1 MRMPMFGFLLLGF
14 LLFAAIVAVA
24 CYLVF
29 KSGEQGKT
37 KLSGCAGC
45 AIGLGLLSFAG
56 LGALGCTAIAI
67 LDSGNEAVRHGPIK
81 SFEWRWP
88 QGRHDRDAHA
98 DEHGRDT
105 HHGESSEGESSTDG
119 SGGDESN
126 RDESDPNESHPFE
139 LRVVVRGSADYA
151 VAGQI
156 SRWLHEQTDA
166 DVSVRT
172 RVRIQDGEEVTEL
185 EFGLPLSD
193 EELAEIRRNFERDV
207 SGLPLPEGVRV
218 EMKSPHED

>member
-14 LLFAAIVAVA
+14 LFFAAIVAVA

-88 QGRHDRDAHA
+88 RDRQDRDAHV
-98 DEHGRDT
+98 DEDAWDAHDD
-105 HHGESSEGESSTDG
+105 ESSSDG
-119 SGGDESN
+119 SGGDDASQDESN
-126 RDESDPNESHPFE
+126 PDESHPFE

-151 VAGQI
+151 IAGQI

-172 RVRIQDGEEVTEL
+172 RVRIEDGEEVTEL
-185 EFGLPLSD
+185 EFGLPLSN

-218 EMKSPHED
+218 EMKSPDED

>member
-14 LLFAAIVAVA
+14 LLFAAVVAVA

-98 DEHGRDT
+98 DEDGSEAHD
-105 HHGESSEGESSTDG
+105 GESS
-119 SGGDESN
+119 GDASN
-126 RDESDPNESHPFE
+126 RDESDPDESHSFE

-151 VAGQI
+151 IAGQI

-172 RVRIQDGEEVTEL
+172 RVRIQDGEEVTEI

-207 SGLPLPEGVRV
+207 SGIPLPEGVRV
-218 EMKSPHED
+218 EMKSPHDD

>member
-14 LLFAAIVAVA
+14 LLFATVVAIA

-56 LGALGCTAIAI
+56 LGALGCVAIAAI
-67 LDSGNEAVRHGPIK
+67 DSGNEAVRHGPIK

-88 QGRHDRDAHA
+88 RDRHA
-98 DEHGRDT
+98 DEHHDPFDA
-105 HHGESSEGESSTDG
+105 HEHESGSDASGTDESTDS
-119 SGGDESN
+119 SGGD
-126 RDESDPNESHPFE
+126 SDTPFQ

-166 DVSVRT
+166 DISVRT
-172 RVRIQDGEEVTEL
+172 RVRITDGEEMTEI
-185 EFGLPLSD
+185 EFGLPLSN
-193 EELAEIRRNFERDV
+193 EELAEIRRKFERDV
-207 SGLPLPEGVRV
+207 SGLPLPEGVRI
-218 EMKSPHED
+218 EMKSPDED